1 VPAFPLS
8 PALDHALLEEEAID
22 LVRDLIRIESV
33 NTGDPATIGDGEAR
47 AARYVAERLAEA
59 GIDSEYVE
67 PVPGRGNLVARI
79 PGSDP
84 SAGAL
89 VVHAH
94 LDVVPAEAA
103 DWSVPPFAA
112 EVLDDRRHGEVLYG
126 RGAVDMKGFAGTVV
140 AVARALRNARI
151 VPRRDLVLAFF
162 ADEEAG
168 GYAGAKWLVENRP
181 DWFEGATEAISE
193 VGGFSVPV
201 PGNGSPRRAYLLATA
216 EKGVGWGILRA
227 RGTAGHASRPTR
239 DNAVARIARAV
250 AALHAYEFPVR
261 HTEATAAFLAAFGE
275 LTGRDLTGDGV
286 DLERELGFV
295 GAIAEAGL
303 RNTATP
309 TILSAGYKTN
319 VIPGEAVAEIDTRI
333 LPGSEGEIE
342 REVARLVGDGVSVE
356 WKSVPPIA
364 SPSDGPLVDVLRAA
378 IAADDPDGVV
388 VPYLLPASTDNK
400 NLSRLGIA
408 GYGFA
413 PLRVPA
419 DFDAFGQFHAVDERV
434 PLSALRFGAR
444 VMERILRTA

>member
-1 VPAFPLS
+1 VI
-8 PALDHALLEEEAID
+8 DHALLEEETID
-22 LVRDLIRIESV
+22 LVRDLIRVESV

-47 AARYVAERLAEA
+47 AARYVAERLAEV
-59 GIDSEYVE
+59 GIESEYVE
-67 PVPGRGNLVARI
+67 PAPGRGNLVARI
-79 PGSDP
+79 PGSEP

-94 LDVVPAEAA
+94 LDVVPVNAA

-112 EVLDDRRHGEVLYG
+112 EVLDDSRYGEVLYG

-140 AVARALRNARI
+140 AVARALRRARV

-168 GYAGAKWLVENRP
+168 GAWGAKWLVENRP
-181 DWFEGATEAISE
+181 GWFEGATEAISE
-193 VGGFSVPV
+193 GGGFSVPV

-227 RGTAGHASRPTR
+227 RGVAGHASRPTR

-250 AALHAYEFPVR
+250 AALHDHEFPVR
-261 HTEATAAFLAAFGE
+261 RTEATAAFLAVFGE
-275 LTGRDLTGDGV
+275 LTGRDFGGDGV
-286 DLERELGFV
+286 DLERELDRLGFV
-295 GAIAEAGL
+295 GDIVRAGL

-333 LPGSEGEIE
+333 LPGGEGEVE
-342 REVARLVGDGVSVE
+342 RDVERLVGDGVSIE
-356 WKSVPPIA
+356 WHSIPPIA
-364 SPSDGPLVDVLRAA
+364 APAGAPLVDVLRAA
-378 IAADDPDGVV
+378 VAADDPDGVV

-400 NLSRLGIA
+400 SLSRLGIA

-413 PLRVPA
+413 PLRVPD

-434 PLSALRFGAR
+434 PLSALQFGAR
-444 VMERILRTA
+444 VTERILRTA

>member
-1 VPAFPLS
+1 VS
-8 PALDHALLEEEAID
+8 IDHALLEKETID

-59 GIDSEYVE
+59 GIGSEYVE
-67 PVPGRGNLVARI
+67 PAPGRGNLVARI

-94 LDVVPAEAA
+94 LDVVPVSAA

-112 EVLDDRRHGEVLYG
+112 EVLDDARHGAVLYG

-140 AVARALRNARI
+140 AVARALRRAR
-151 VPRRDLVLAFF
+151 VAPRRDLVLAFF

-168 GYAGAKWLVENRP
+168 GEWGAKWLVENRP
-181 DWFEGATEAISE
+181 DLFEGATEAIGE

-201 PGNGSPRRAYLLATA
+201 PGSSRRAYLLATA

-227 RGTAGHASRPTR
+227 RGVAGHASRPTR
-239 DNAVARIARAV
+239 DNAVARIGRAV
-250 AALHAYEFPVR
+250 AALHDHEFPVR
-261 HTEATAAFLAAFGE
+261 RTEASAAFLAAFGA
-275 LTGRDLTGDGV
+275 LAGRDLTGDGA
-286 DLERELGFV
+286 DLERELDRLGFV
-295 GAIAEAGL
+295 GDIARAGL
-303 RNTATP
+303 RDTATP
-309 TILSAGYKTN
+309 TILSAGYKAN

-333 LPGSEGEIE
+333 LPGSEGVLE
-342 REVARLVGDGVSVE
+342 REVERLVGDGVSVE
-356 WKSVPPIA
+356 WLSTPPTA
-364 SPSDGPLVDVLRAA
+364 APADAPLVDVLRAA
-378 IAADDPDGVV
+378 VAADDPDGVV

-419 DFDAFGQFHAVDERV
+419 DFDVFGLFHAVDERV

-444 VMERILRTA
+444 VTARILRTA

>member
-1 VPAFPLS
+1 VTATDRS
-8 PALDHALLEEEAID
+8 VLEEETIE

-59 GIDSEYVE
+59 GIESEYVE
-67 PVPGRGNLVARI
+67 PAAGRGNLVARI

-94 LDVVPAEAA
+94 LDVVPANAA

-112 EVLDDRRHGEVLYG
+112 EVVDEVLYG

-140 AVARALRNARI
+140 AVARALRRAR
-151 VPRRDLVLAFF
+151 VGPRRDLVLAFF

-168 GYAGAKWLVENRP
+168 GEWGAKWLVENRP
-181 DWFEGATEAISE
+181 GWFEGATEAISE

-201 PGNGSPRRAYLLATA
+201 PGGGDGTPRRAYLLATA

-227 RGTAGHASRPTR
+227 RGVAGHASRPTR
-239 DNAVARIARAV
+239 DTAVARIARAV
-250 AALHAYEFPVR
+250 AAVHDHEFPVR
-261 HTEATAAFLAAFGE
+261 RTEATAAFLAAFGE
-275 LTGRDLTGDGV
+275 LTGRDLTGDGT
-286 DLERELGFV
+286 DLERELDRLGFV
-295 GAIAEAGL
+295 GDIVKAGL
-303 RNTATP
+303 RDTATP
-309 TILSAGYKTN
+309 TVLSAGDKAN

-333 LPGSEGEIE
+333 LPGSEGAVE
-342 REVARLVGDGVSVE
+342 REVERLVGDGVSVE
-356 WKSVPPIA
+356 WKSMPPIA
-364 SPSDGPLVDVLRAA
+364 APADGRLVDTLRAA
-378 IAADDPDGVV
+378 VAAEDPDGVV

-408 GYGFA
+408 GYGFT
-413 PLRVPA
+413 PLRVP
-419 DFDAFGQFHAVDERV
+419 DGFDVFGMFHAVDERV

-444 VMERILRTA
+444 VTARILATA

>member
-1 VPAFPLS
+1 MTAT
-8 PALDHALLEEEAID
+8 DRLLEQETID
-22 LVRDLIRIESV
+22 LVRDLIRVESV

-59 GIDSEYVE
+59 GIESEYVE
-67 PVPGRGNLVARI
+67 PAAGRGNLVARI

-94 LDVVPAEAA
+94 LDVVPANAA

-112 EVLDDRRHGEVLYG
+112 EVVDDSPHGEVLHG

-140 AVARALRNARI
+140 AVARAFRRAGV
-151 VPRRDLVLAFF
+151 VPRRDLVLGFF

-168 GYAGAKWLVENRP
+168 GDYGASWLVENRP
-181 DWFEGATEAISE
+181 DWFQGATEAIGE

-201 PGNGSPRRAYLLATA
+201 PGDATPRRAYLLATA

-227 RGTAGHASRPTR
+227 RGVAGHASRPTR
-239 DNAVARIARAV
+239 DTAVARIARAV
-250 AALHAYEFPVR
+250 AAVHDHEFPVR
-261 HTEATAAFLAAFGE
+261 RTEATAAFLAAFGE
-275 LTGRDLTGDGV
+275 LTGRDLTGDGT
-286 DLERELGFV
+286 DLERELDRLGFV
-295 GAIAEAGL
+295 GDIVKAGL
-303 RNTATP
+303 RDTATP
-309 TILSAGYKTN
+309 TVLSAGDKAN

-333 LPGSEGEIE
+333 LPGSGGAVE
-342 REVARLVGDGVSVE
+342 REVERLVGDGVSVE
-356 WKSVPPIA
+356 WKSMPPIA
-364 SPSDGPLVDVLRAA
+364 APADGRLVDTLRAA
-378 IAADDPDGVV
+378 VAAEDPDGTV

-408 GYGFA
+408 GYGFT
-413 PLRVPA
+413 PLRVP
-419 DFDAFGQFHAVDERV
+419 DGFDVFGMFHAVDERV

-444 VMERILRTA
+444 VTARILATA